1 MAILI
6 DYIWQS
12 TFCLFFFFG
21 VYWVFLRNEKVFVF
35 TRVYLLITPILGL
48 LFPLVKIPVSF
59 YKPDISLEQSQ
70 LFRALSIEQ
79 VPEDV
84 AGFYGLPEVTVQS
97 TKLPMLL
104 ELKDYF
110 IIFYLLIFALL
121 AVKVFWQFIQLRLLK
136 EKGWYQTVF
145 KLKEK
150 YFLIPTFGLAPIFSY
165 FNELYWDET
174 QDLSNEEKDQ
184 IIKHEIEH
192 IRQGHSWD
200 ILYYQIMSVVF
211 WFNPAM
217 HLMRSA
223 LVDVH
228 EYLADENVLKQTA
241 NKENYPKLIV
251 KIAFKGMDLPIGNYF
266 IRSTTLKRILMMK
279 NSKKPNR
286 FKMIMILPLTLML
299 LALVSMKTKVGL
311 NDLLSSSTQ
320 KIEFIKDQL
329 TASQDS
335 LEVAIK
341 VKKIKNP
348 NHYELIGPL
357 EGEKL
362 TAQLGE
368 LMYEFSEISSDDEY
382 VKVRSLINSLKSNSR
397 IVKNYGPVKTYG
409 QVSVKPTPKEGEEV
423 WEKNL
428 AKSIAEFIPE
438 KEMELGLI
446 SRIEIEY
453 VITKDG
459 SIKDPI
465 IKQSFGGGV
474 DKKVLDMLTNSD
486 LPKWTP
492 GELNGEKVEVVHST
506 SLNISLPSKISQN
519 KDDLNFFP
527 QTIDIPIYKSKNTVI
542 NDDTVFDVV
551 ETAPN
556 PQGGMEGWN
565 EYLKSNLRY
574 PEVAKANGE
583 EGTVYVVFE
592 VNKDGSIS
600 EVDILRGVSPAI
612 DAEAIRVVKASPAWE
627 PGKQRGKEV
636 NVRMR
641 LPIRF
646 NNDSKNATASSKDQ
660 VGEVVVFKDGAY
672 DKVDT
677 PPSPQGKMEGWKKY
691 LTENLN
697 YPNSA
702 KEQGVEGTVYL
713 VFVVGKDGSI
723 GEVDVLRGI
732 GAGCDEEAMRI
743 VKNSPKWT
751 PGMHDGNPVNVRMRL
766 PIRFNLGKSSAAS
779 EEVSPTKAFNTH
791 LTKNIKFPLEARKNE
806 NTGTVLVQ
814 LELDSKGKISNTEII
829 QGVSKEIDE
838 EVNRVVNTS
847 APSWNVPLNG
857 NSFKTILPITFRLGD
872 VNSESRSREGMKNE
886 IVVVGYG
893 SSTSLQSK
901 KVINDFEN
909 NQVNSTIFGKFDSS
923 SKSKTF
929 DPIYV
934 LDGKI
939 RDRDSMNKIEPTNI
953 KNLNIVRNP
962 SIDEL
967 GKFGEESKK
976 GIIYVETKNK

>member
-1 MAILI
+1 MAVLL

-21 VYWVFLRNEKVFVF
+21 IYWVFLRNEKVFVF

-48 LFPLVKIPVSF
+48 LFPLVTIPVSF

-70 LFRALSIEQ
+70 LFRALSLEQ
-79 VPEDV
+79 VSEDV

-104 ELKDYF
+104 EFKDYF
-110 IIFYLLIFALL
+110 IIFYLMIFSFL
-121 AVKVFWQFIQLRLLK
+121 AIKLFWQFIQLRLLK
-136 EKGWYQTVF
+136 EKGWYQTIF

-174 QDLSNEEKDQ
+174 QDLSHEEKDQ

-211 WFNPAM
+211 WFNPAI

-286 FKMIMILPLTLML
+286 FKMVMILPLTLML

-311 NDLLSSSTQ
+311 NELFSTNTQ
-320 KIEFIKDQL
+320 KIEFIKEQL

-348 NHYELIGPL
+348 THYELIGAL
-357 EGEKL
+357 EGDKL

-368 LMYEFSEISSDDEY
+368 LMYEFSDISSDEEY
-382 VKVRSLINSLKSNSR
+382 IKVRSLINSLRGNSR
-397 IVKNYGPVKTYG
+397 ITKNYGPVKTYD
-409 QVSVKPTPKEGEEV
+409 QVSVKPAPSKGEEN
-423 WEKNL
+423 WYEDLSKAISGFL
-428 AKSIAEFIPE
+428 PE
-438 KEMELGLI
+438 KEKELGLV
-446 SRIEIEY
+446 SSFEVEY
-453 VITKDG
+453 IITSEGKL
-459 SIKDPI
+459 INPI
-465 IKQSFGGGV
+465 IRKSIGGGV
-474 DKKVLDMLTNSD
+474 DKKVIDMLTSED
-486 LPKWTP
+486 MPTWSA
-492 GELNGEKVEVVHST
+492 GEYKGEKVDVVHST
-506 SLNISLPSKISQN
+506 QIKMSIPPKLAEN
-519 KDDLNFFP
+519 KEDLYFFP
-527 QTIDIPIYKSKNTVI
+527 QVIEIPNQMVRNRII

-565 EYLKSNLRY
+565 EYLKSNLKY

-600 EVDILRGVSPAI
+600 EVDVLRGVSPTI
-612 DAEAIRVVKASPAWE
+612 DAEAVRVVKASPAWE

-646 NNDSKNATASSKDQ
+646 KNEGKNATTPSKDQ

-677 PPSPQGKMEGWKKY
+677 PPSPQGQMEGWNQY
-691 LTENLN
+691 LSENLK
-697 YPNSA
+697 YPNYA

-723 GEVDVLRGI
+723 GEVEVLRGI
-732 GAGCDEEAMRI
+732 GAGCDEEAIRV
-743 VKNSPKWT
+743 VKNAPKWN
-751 PGMHDGNPVNVRMRL
+751 PGMQDGKLVDVRMRL
-766 PIRFNLGKSSAAS
+766 PIRFNLGKSSAVS
-779 EEVSPTKAFNTH
+779 KEVAPTNAFNTH
-791 LTKNIKFPLEARKNE
+791 VTKNIKFPTEARKNG

-814 LELDSKGKISNTEII
+814 LELDSKGKISKTEIVK
-829 QGVSKEIDE
+829 GVSKEIDE

-847 APSWNVPLNG
+847 SPSWNVPSNG

-872 VNSESRSREGMKNE
+872 VNSESRSRAGMKNE

-893 SSTSLQSK
+893 NTGKANAQ
-901 KVINDFEN
+901 KVINDFEYDKMR
-909 NQVNSTIFGKFDSS
+909 STTFAKLSTVPTNKKFN
-923 SKSKTF
+923 
-929 DPIYV
+929 PIYV

-939 RDRDSMNKIEPTNI
+939 RDMEYLNKLEVSSI
-953 KNLNIVRNP
+953 KKMNIVKSP
-962 SIDEL
+962 SYDEL
-967 GKFGEESKK
+967 IKFGEDSKK
-976 GIIYVETKNK
+976 GIVYIETKEK

>member
-59 YKPDISLEQSQ
+59 NKPDISLEQSQ

-97 TKLPMLL
+97 TKLPMLF

-110 IIFYLLIFALL
+110 IIFYLAIFSFL

-200 ILYYQIMSVVF
+200 ILYYQILSVIF

-368 LMYEFSEISSDDEY
+368 LMYEFSDISSDDEY

-397 IVKNYGPVKTYG
+397 IVKNYGPVKTFG

-438 KEMELGLI
+438 KEMGLGLV

-453 VITKDG
+453 IITKDG
-459 SIKDPI
+459 SIKDAI

-474 DKKVLDMLTNSD
+474 DKKVLDLLTNSD
-486 LPKWTP
+486 LAKWTP
-492 GELNGEKVEVVHST
+492 GELNGEKVDVVHST
-506 SLNISLPSKISQN
+506 SLNISLPSKISEN
-519 KDDLNFFP
+519 KEDLNFFP

-565 EYLKSNLRY
+565 EYLKSNLKY

-592 VNKDGSIS
+592 VSKDGSIS
-600 EVDILRGVSPAI
+600 EAEVLRGVSPTI
-612 DAEAIRVVKASPAWE
+612 DEEAIRVVKASPAWE

-646 NNDSKNATASSKDQ
+646 KNESKSYSTALSDQ
-660 VGEVVVFKDGAY
+660 VGELVILKEDQFEKADI
-672 DKVDT
+672 
-677 PPSPQGKMEGWKKY
+677 PPSPQGQYDGWNKFIS
-691 LTENLN
+691 ENLK
-697 YPNSA
+697 YPKYA
-702 KEQGVEGTVYL
+702 KEKGVEGTVYL
-713 VFVVGKDGSI
+713 TFVVGKDGSI
-723 GEVDVLRGI
+723 ENVEVLRGI
-732 GAGCDEEAMRI
+732 GAGCDEEAIRLL
-743 VKNSPKWT
+743 KNSPNWT
-751 PGMHDGNPVNVRMRL
+751 PAKTNGQVIESRMRL
-766 PIRFNLGKSSAAS
+766 PIRFKLDKIAS
-779 EEVSPTKAFNTH
+779 EEITPTPAFSMH
-791 LTKNIKFPLEARKNE
+791 ISKNIKFPTEARKNGE
-806 NTGTVLVQ
+806 TGTVLVQ
-814 LELDSKGKISNTEII
+814 LELNSQGKITSTEIVK
-829 QGVSKEIDE
+829 GVSKEIDE
-838 EVNRVVNTS
+838 EVGRVVNTS
-847 APSWNVPLNG
+847 SPAWNVPKTG
-857 NSFKTILPITFRLGD
+857 NTFKTILPVTFRLGD
-872 VNSESRSREGMKNE
+872 VPSESPSSAGMKNE
-886 IVVVGYG
+886 VVIVGYG
-893 SSTSLQSK
+893 SSTSVKAK
-901 KVINDFEN
+901 KVFNDFEKN
-909 NQVNSTIFGKFDSS
+909 KMSTSTDGKLNSFPA
-923 SKSKTF
+923 SKNH

-934 LDGKI
+934 LDGKV
-939 RDRDSMNKIEPTNI
+939 RDLEYLNKIDPSNI
-953 KNLNIVRNP
+953 KNMSVVKNP

-967 GKFGEESKK
+967 GKFGEKSKK
-976 GIIYVETKNK
+976 GIIYVETKDK